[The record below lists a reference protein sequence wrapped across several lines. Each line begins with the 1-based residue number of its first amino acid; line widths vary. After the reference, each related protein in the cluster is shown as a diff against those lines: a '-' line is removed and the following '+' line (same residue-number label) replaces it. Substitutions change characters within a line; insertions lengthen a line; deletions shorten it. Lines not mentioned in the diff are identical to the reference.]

1 MRWIFDCIALREVV
15 LSKIVAILVASQQLY
30 QAQVPTF
37 GCNSGEDFV
46 KLQEVRSDEKTFQ
59 SLLNQRMIE
68 GECVVF
74 LKGAVVE
81 GSIDD
86 ANSSVLHVQAHIDP
100 PGYVAP
106 LNDFKLQGETEK
118 TQ

>member
-1 MRWIFDCIALREVV
+1 LQLREAV
-15 LSKIVAILVASQQLY
+15 LNKIAAILVAASQQLY

-37 GCNSGEDFV
+37 GCNSGEDFS
-46 KLQEVRSDEKTFQ
+46 KLQELRSDEKTFQ

-81 GSIDD
+81 GEIDD
-86 ANSSVLHVQAHIDP
+86 SNSSVLHVQAHVDP
-100 PGYVAP
+100 PGYIAP
-106 LNDFKLQGETEK
+106 LNDFKLKEEK
-118 TQ
+118 AQ